1 MVSDVRMTFQTA
13 AILAVLLA
21 KPLKAR
27 YGLEI
32 AKEARLRSGT
42 LYPALARLEQAGWIT
57 SEWEDI
63 DEAAEGRRRRRYYRL
78 TGEGVVAARK
88 AMDEAAERLAPGWLP
103 SPGPTSAGAQ
113 A

>member
-1 MVSDVRMTFQTA
+1 MVTDVRMTLQIE
-13 AILAVLLA
+13 AILAAFLA
-21 KPLKAR
+21 KPRKPH

-32 AKEARLRSGT
+32 AKAARLPSGT

-78 TGEGVVAARK
+78 TGEGEGAARK
-88 AMDEAAERLAPGWLP
+88 ALEATIRRLSRTWLP
-103 SPGPTSAGAQ
+103 SPGPMTGGAP

>member
-1 MVSDVRMTFQTA
+1 MVTDVRMTFQTA
-13 AILAVLLA
+13 AILTVLLA
-21 KPLKAR
+21 KPLKPR

-32 AKEARLRSGT
+32 AKETKLRSGT

-78 TGEGVVAARK
+78 TGEGVLAAHK
-88 AMDEAAERLAPGWLP
+88 ALEKAAQQLTPRWLP
-103 SPGPTSAGAQ
+103 SPGPSISGAH